1 VECSAVL
8 APRNRHKKS
17 VAYSVIIL
25 VAKFLCSNG
34 LTFVLGIVILA
45 FSAVRVLDSALFS
58 SDVGHAESR
67 HPLSRGSVGSC
78 TGVYQVGL
86 LLVDPLW
93 ISRVKDPSSDRY
105 LGHAGIRIGILH
117 VDLWGVQRSCLLQAC
132 QVNVW
137 SPPEKRWGEIRSG
150 KSVVSYSVAGEAPLL
165 VSVFVLV

>member
-8 APRNRHKKS
+8 ATRNRHKKS

-86 LLVDPLW
+86 LRVDPLW
-93 ISRVKDPSSDRY
+93 ISRVKTLLLTGISAMLESESASSM
-105 LGHAGIRIGILH
+105 
-117 VDLWGVQRSCLLQAC
+117 STF
-132 QVNVW
+132 
-137 SPPEKRWGEIRSG
+137 GEFSG
-150 KSVVSYSVAGEAPLL
+150 L
-165 VSVFVLV
+165 VSSKLAK